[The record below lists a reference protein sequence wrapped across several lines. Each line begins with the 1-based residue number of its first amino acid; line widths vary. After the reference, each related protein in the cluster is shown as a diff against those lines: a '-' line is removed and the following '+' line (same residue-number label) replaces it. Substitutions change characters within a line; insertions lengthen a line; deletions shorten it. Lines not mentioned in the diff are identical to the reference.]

1 MLEKIK
7 EKNQKIKLDPVEIKQ
22 IEADE
27 IKTKDGTFGHQQLTD
42 ATAEAQSILSSR
54 ALH

>member
-42 ATAEAQSILSSR
+42 AAEAQSILSSK